1 LDLPLLGPLKKGW
14 ENMVQYFKNINQQT
28 LEIDSAEGANWINVT
43 PPFQE
48 NEIDNLSLTLN
59 IPRDL
64 LTDTLDIEER
74 ARYESEDGVKLII
87 LKTPVENKSLNE
99 SDADYVTIPISI
111 IITERNQVITVNS
124 FENVAIRRFLNSFA
138 KRHPERPNMMVL
150 KIFEKVVMDFMEV
163 LKEINHRRNILEQKL
178 YDANRNEELL
188 YLMRVQKSLAY
199 FVTSLRSN
207 ELLLMKMERTNFLN
221 GDEEEQELLSDL
233 IIEFSQALEMANTYT
248 NILSSTMDA
257 FASIINNNMNLVMKR
272 LTSITILIS
281 LPTLIASFYG
291 MNVDIPYSHGRY
303 SFYFPV
309 MLSIIVSALVSF
321 YFSKR
326 RWF

>member
-1 LDLPLLGPLKKGW
+1 
-14 ENMVQYFKNINQQT
+14 MVQYYKNINRET
-28 LEIDSAEGANWINVT
+28 LEIEQPEGANWINVT

-48 NEIDNLSLTLN
+48 NEIDNLSVNLD
-59 IPRDL
+59 IPRDF

-74 ARYESEDGVKLII
+74 ARYEIDEGVKLIV

-99 SDADYVTIPISI
+99 SDAYYVTIPISI

-124 FENVAIRRFLNSFA
+124 FENVAIRRFLSSFA

-188 YLMRVQKSLAY
+188 YLMRVQKSLVY
-199 FVTSLRSN
+199 LVTALRSN

-221 GDEEEQELLSDL
+221 CDEDEREFLSDL
-233 IIEFSQALEMANTYT
+233 TVEFSQAVEMAEKYT

-272 LTSITILIS
+272 LTSITMLLM
-281 LPTLIASFYG
+281 LPTLVASFYG
-291 MNVDIPYSHGRY
+291 MNVEIPYAHATH
-303 SFYFPV
+303 SFYIP
-309 MLSIIVSALVSF
+309 LLISIGASALMAL
-321 YFSKR
+321 YFNKK

>member
-1 LDLPLLGPLKKGW
+1 
-14 ENMVQYFKNINQQT
+14 MVQYFKNINRQT
-28 LEIDSAEGANWINVT
+28 LEVQGPEGANWINVT

-48 NEIDNLSLTLN
+48 NEIDNLSATLN

-74 ARYESEDGVKLII
+74 ARYEIEDGVKLVI

-150 KIFEKVVMDFMEV
+150 KIFEKVVMDFIEV

-178 YDANRNEELL
+178 YDSNRNEELL
-188 YLMRVQKSLAY
+188 YLMRVQKSLVY
-199 FVTSLRSN
+199 FVTALRSN
-207 ELLLMKMERTNFLN
+207 ELLLMKIERTNFLN
-221 GDEEEQELLSDL
+221 CDEDEREFLTDL
-233 IIEFSQALEMANTYT
+233 IIEFSQALEMADTYT

-291 MNVDIPYSHGRY
+291 MNVPLPYSGGHY
-303 SFYFPV
+303 SFYIPV
-309 MLSIIVSALVSF
+309 ILSVIVSIVMSI
-321 YFSKR
+321 YFNKK

>member
-1 LDLPLLGPLKKGW
+1 
-14 ENMVQYFKNINQQT
+14 MVQYFKNLNRQT
-28 LEIDSAEGANWINVT
+28 LEIQQPEGANWINVT

-48 NEIDNLSLTLN
+48 KEIDNLSENLS

-74 ARYESEDGVKLII
+74 ARYEVEDGVKLII

-99 SDADYVTIPISI
+99 SDAYYVTIPISI
-111 IITERNQVITVNS
+111 IITERSQVVTVNS
-124 FENVAIRRFLNSFA
+124 FENVAIRRFLNTFA

-163 LKEINHRRNILEQKL
+163 LKEINHRRNLLEQKL
-178 YDANRNEELL
+178 YDSNRNEELL
-188 YLMRVQKSLAY
+188 YLMRVQKSLVY
-199 FVTSLRSN
+199 FVTALRSN

-221 GDEEEQELLSDL
+221 CDENEREFLSDL
-233 IIEFSQALEMANTYT
+233 IVEFSQALEMAEKYT

-281 LPTLIASFYG
+281 LPTLIASIFG
-291 MNVDIPYSHGRY
+291 MNVKVPFEADARG
-303 SFYFPV
+303 FYFAII
-309 MLSIIVSALVSF
+309 LSVVTSVVAVF
-321 YFSKR
+321 YFNKK

>member
-1 LDLPLLGPLKKGW
+1 V
-14 ENMVQYFKNINQQT
+14 VQYFKNINRQT
-28 LEIDSAEGANWINVT
+28 QEVQGPEGANWINVT

-48 NEIDNLSLTLN
+48 NEINNLSENLL

-74 ARYESEDGVKLII
+74 ARYEEEDGVKLII

-124 FENVAIRRFLNSFA
+124 FENVAIRRFLNTFA

-150 KIFEKVVMDFMEV
+150 KIFEKVVMDFIEV

-178 YDANRNEELL
+178 YDSNRNEELL
-188 YLMRVQKSLAY
+188 YLMRVQKSLVY
-199 FVTSLRSN
+199 FVTALRSN

-221 GDEEEQELLSDL
+221 CDEEERELLSDL
-233 IIEFSQALEMANTYT
+233 VIEFSQAHEMANTYT
-248 NILSSTMDA
+248 NILNSTMDA

-291 MNVDIPYSHGRY
+291 MNVPIPYQEGHF
-303 SFYFPV
+303 SFYIPII
-309 MLSIIVSALVSF
+309 LSVIVSTVMTL
-321 YFSKR
+321 YFNKK